1 VVGGNSRMLTLA
13 AALAL
18 AGCGGGET
26 AAPAGQPAVEPPAP
40 APAAAQATAEGAPME
55 LSREAFAYRG
65 SGRDPFIS
73 LLKSGGVRPLPG
85 DLRVTGINFDARYPQ
100 RSVATLRDTTEGRR
114 YTVRSGDVIGRVR
127 ILEIKATQ
135 VVAVVQEF
143 GVDRPLV
150 LPIRRRQEDTP

>member
-1 VVGGNSRMLTLA
+1 MVGGNSRMLTLA

-18 AGCGGGET
+18 AGCGGGEPE
-26 AAPAGQPAVEPPAP
+26 APAGRPAVEPPAP
-40 APAAAQATAEGAPME
+40 VPAEQAAAQGAPME

-65 SGRDPFIS
+65 SGRDPFVS

-114 YTVRSGDVIGRVR
+114 YTVRTGDVIGRVR